1 MLKGKR
7 SSEEPVGSGGASP
20 SASSG
25 NLNEF
30 IFCTCIRQQ
39 ITVLVTLVKL
49 FLHLAPIFL
58 SQSIEKEESQ
68 SLQNGSENY
77 EIILQLIS
85 ESDTKQENMRNEIA
99 GLSD

>member
-1 MLKGKR
+1 
-7 SSEEPVGSGGASP
+7 
-20 SASSG
+20 
-25 NLNEF
+25 
-30 IFCTCIRQQ
+30 
-39 ITVLVTLVKL
+39 
-49 FLHLAPIFL
+49 LHLAPIFL